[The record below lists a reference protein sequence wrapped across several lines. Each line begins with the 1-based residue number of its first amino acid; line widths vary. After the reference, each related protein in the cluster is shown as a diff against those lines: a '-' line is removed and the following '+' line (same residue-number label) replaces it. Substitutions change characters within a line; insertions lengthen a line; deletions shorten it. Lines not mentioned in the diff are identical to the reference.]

1 MVLIDRSRRAV
12 GAGAV
17 LLLITGIVLPAAA
30 LADNEPNGA
39 ASCMG
44 IEQAAISPPGS
55 SDEEPGGSSQ
65 FVSEV
70 KGLAAEQG
78 VSPGA
83 LFSFVAS
90 LHEGSHEACDEAL
103 GGGDETTSAVRS
115 SSGLGARALHSQIA
129 RAWPKVD

>member
-1 MVLIDRSRRAV
+1 MVSTQHV
-12 GAGAV
+12 AGAAGI
-17 LLLITGIVLPAAA
+17 LLLIAGLALPAAA

-44 IEQAAISPPGS
+44 IELAAISPPGS
-55 SDEEPGGSSQ
+55 SDEEPGGASQ

-90 LHEGSHEACDEAL
+90 LHEGSHDACDEAL
-103 GGGDETTSAVRS
+103 GGGDETTAAVRTS
-115 SSGLGARALHSQIA
+115 SASAARASHSQIA
-129 RAWPKVD
+129 RAWPKGD

>member
-1 MVLIDRSRRAV
+1 
-12 GAGAV
+12 
-17 LLLITGIVLPAAA
+17 
-30 LADNEPNGA
+30 
-39 ASCMG
+39 
-44 IEQAAISPPGS
+44 
-55 SDEEPGGSSQ
+55 
-65 FVSEV
+65 VSEV